1 MNPEALGGERSL
13 PKKCSPSTA
22 PLVSL
27 LNPST
32 RGGGRELS
40 ARAPGISAPHG
51 KAPTGWGLEVNR
63 GSSEPFSAPRCH
75 AGRGSEVV
83 GWGKSGVDSSCTQT
97 LSARVWMERAPDGHV
112 LIPAQHLNSSQQ
124 IPAFQPSFSK
134 FPTFPQEVL
143 CHQYVKAPK
152 SSPSML

>member
-22 PLVSL
+22 LLVSL

-40 ARAPGISAPHG
+40 ARAPGISALHG
-51 KAPTGWGLEVNR
+51 EAPTGWGLEVNR
-63 GSSEPFSAPRCH
+63 GSSEPFTAPWCH

-83 GWGKSGVDSSCTQT
+83 GWGKLGVDSSCTQT

-124 IPAFQPSFSK
+124 FQHFSPHLANSPLFPKK
-134 FPTFPQEVL
+134 FCVIST
-143 CHQYVKAPK
+143 
-152 SSPSML
+152 